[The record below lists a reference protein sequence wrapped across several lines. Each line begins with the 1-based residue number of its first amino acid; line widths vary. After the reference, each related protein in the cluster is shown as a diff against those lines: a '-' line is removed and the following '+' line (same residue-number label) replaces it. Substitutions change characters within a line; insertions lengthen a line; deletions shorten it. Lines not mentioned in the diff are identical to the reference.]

1 MISINSNYRPIV
13 FLKNY
18 FALLIISLTCIL
30 YQQNIR
36 YGGDHMNDIITEV
49 RVFPKDNLG
58 KTLGFANITLL
69 DKFVVKNLRIVK
81 GDKGIFIGMPS
92 NKRKN
97 GEYIDLFFP
106 ITQEARD
113 LITSAIID
121 KYNELM
127 NTSYPVENK
136 VKQ

>member
-1 MISINSNYRPIV
+1 
-13 FLKNY
+13 
-18 FALLIISLTCIL
+18 
-30 YQQNIR
+30 
-36 YGGDHMNDIITEV
+36 MNDIITEV

-69 DKFVVKNLRIVK
+69 DRFVVKNLRIVK

-113 LITSAIID
+113 MITNAIID
-121 KYNELM
+121 KYNEVM
-127 NTSYPVENK
+127 NTSYAVENK
-136 VKQ
+136 VKKA

>member
-1 MISINSNYRPIV
+1 MSKLNNIIRQKYKKIILLDV
-13 FLKNY
+13 YYGKNVY
-18 FALLIISLTCIL
+18 FRKL
-30 YQQNIR
+30 YIR

-121 KYNELM
+121 KYNEVM
-127 NTSYPVENK
+127 NTSYAVDNR
-136 VKQ
+136 VKKS